1 MLYSPTQSDEEDDFS
16 HLPTVDGER
25 QREGPAPSVN
35 PPLPEAFDEAS
46 ELEQWE
52 VPEPPPEQE
61 QTFFDDTEEVQPE
74 LAPEL
79 ASCDGEPQP
88 ADAMPDGE
96 AASELA
102 DSSGLGTVCPVDHSE
117 PEQPADNR
125 EEIRDAKK
133 RALIWAAGAHLI
145 VLLVLAIV
153 QVTPAPQSVSEIVA
167 INSVDTQQTPAWK
180 KVAPPAPAAAAA
192 PSMQPIIAMGSSA
205 VVMPDVDFSPTA
217 SELNVGSSFGTFGG
231 GSGSAGGSVT
241 FLGNQGKGNHV
252 VFVVDVS
259 GSMSAS
265 AEVDGKIISRMDLL
279 KKELSKS
286 INQLRGNVQYQIIYF
301 SHFAWPHN
309 EVDSTNSAALA
320 KYEWTI
326 RPGEENVRIP
336 TFRYLASNPNN
347 LAMSRKI
354 IEESENPGGTNWGAG
369 LHMALNAS
377 PKPDLIFFMTDGVKS
392 DATGWVEDVIA
403 ANGRK
408 GKPSVIHTTALMSPS
423 AARDLDEL
431 ARRNGGKFTVVMAD
445 GKVIKS
451 ADFFKENT
459 D

>member
-1 MLYSPTQSDEEDDFS
+1 MLYSPIHSDEEDDFS
-16 HLPTVDGER
+16 HLPTVDGGP
-25 QREGPAPSVN
+25 QRVPSLAATASPA
-35 PPLPEAFDEAS
+35 LPALDEAQES
-46 ELEQWE
+46 FAWE
-52 VPEPPPEQE
+52 TPEPPPPDDA
-61 QTFFDDTEEVQPE
+61 FFYEDDQ
-74 LAPEL
+74 
-79 ASCDGEPQP
+79 GH
-88 ADAMPDGE
+88 ADAEPEPDLPAYNSDPAE
-96 AASELA
+96 IPSDFAPAVLTSNIR
-102 DSSGLGTVCPVDHSE
+102 PVDRDE
-117 PEQPADNR
+117 PEQPADNS
-125 EEIRDAKK
+125 EEIQDAKK
-133 RALIWAAGAHLI
+133 RALIWAAGAHLV

-153 QVTPAPQSVSEIVA
+153 NVKPAPQPTSEIVA
-167 INSVDTQQTPAWK
+167 INSVESEQTPAWK

-192 PSMQPIIAMGSSA
+192 PSVQPLIAMGTSA
-205 VVMPDVDFSPTA
+205 VVMPEVDFSPTA
-217 SELNVGSSFGTFGG
+217 TELNVGSSFGTFGG
-231 GSGSAGGSVT
+231 GSGSAGGSVS

-279 KKELSKS
+279 KKELIKS

-326 RPGEENVRIP
+326 SPGQADVKIP
-336 TFRYLASNPNN
+336 SFRYLASNANN
-347 LAMSRKI
+347 LANSRKI

-369 LHMALNAS
+369 LHMALNGT

-392 DATGWVEDVIA
+392 DATGWVADITA
-403 ANGRK
+403 TNGKK
-408 GKPSVIHTTALMSPS
+408 GKPSIIHTTALMSPS
-423 AARDLDEL
+423 AAQDLDDL

-451 ADFFKENT
+451 ADFFKET
-459 D
+459 AD